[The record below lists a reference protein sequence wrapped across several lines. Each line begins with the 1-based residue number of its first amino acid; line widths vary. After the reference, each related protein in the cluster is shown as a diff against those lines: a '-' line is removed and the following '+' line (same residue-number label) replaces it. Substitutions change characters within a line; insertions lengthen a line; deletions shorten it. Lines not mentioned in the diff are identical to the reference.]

1 MSLEFGKINYMQE
14 RKYKTFATWCIEEFG
29 HPIHKICLDGGFTCP
44 NRDGSKGVG
53 GCIFCGERGAGEHV
67 NPEQT
72 IEEEARAQLNHYERR
87 KEKGGFVAYFQNF
100 TNTYADPNTLK
111 KIYNSALIS
120 DKIEAVAIATRPDCI
135 NEEILEVIKEIPVK
149 KVWVELGLQTSSD
162 ITAERINRCYK
173 SEEFT
178 KAVSLFNKYNID
190 VVVHIIVGLPGETFE
205 DFKNTIEFI
214 NKHKIQG
221 IKIHSLYVM
230 KNTQLEVYYNK
241 NEYKTID
248 LEYYID
254 CVVYAISHLNKD
266 IVIHRLIG
274 ECAKNLLV
282 APIWDIDK
290 NELLSQINKRLE
302 NLN

>member
-1 MSLEFGKINYMQE
+1 MSLEFGKIDYMQG
-14 RKYKTFATWCIEEFG
+14 RLYKTFATLCIEEFG

-44 NRDGSKGVG
+44 NRDGTKGVG

-72 IEEEARAQLNHYERR
+72 IVEEARAQLDHYERR

-120 DKIEAVAIATRPDCI
+120 DRIEAVSIATRPDCI
-135 NEEILEVIKEIPVK
+135 NEEIVQIIKDIPVK

-173 SEEFT
+173 SKEFT
-178 KAVSLFNKYNID
+178 KAVSLLNKYNID
-190 VVVHIIVGLPGETFE
+190 VVAHIIVGLPGETFE

-241 NEYKTID
+241 SEYKTID

>member
-1 MSLEFGKINYMQE
+1 MQE
-14 RKYKTFATWCIEEFG
+14 RLYKTFASWCIEEFG
-29 HPIHKICLDGGFTCP
+29 HPLHKICLDGGFTCP
-44 NRDGSKGVG
+44 NRDGTKGVG

-72 IEEEARAQLNHYERR
+72 IEEEARAQLDHYERR

-100 TNTYADPNTLK
+100 TNTYADPDTLK

-120 DKIEAVAIATRPDCI
+120 DRIEAVSIATRPDCI
-135 NEEILEVIKEIPVK
+135 NEEIVQVLKEIPVK

-178 KAVSLFNKYNID
+178 RAVELLNKHNID

-205 DFKNTIEFI
+205 DFKNTIDFI
-214 NKHKIQG
+214 NKHIIQG

-241 NEYKTID
+241 SEYKTID

-282 APIWDIDK
+282 APVWDIDK

>member
-1 MSLEFGKINYMQE
+1 MSLEFGKIDYMQE
-14 RKYKTFATWCIEEFG
+14 RKYKTFASWCIEEFG

-44 NRDGSKGVG
+44 NRDGTKGVG

-72 IEEEARAQLNHYERR
+72 IVEEARAQLDHYERR

-120 DKIEAVAIATRPDCI
+120 DRIEAVSIATRPDCI
-135 NEEILEVIKEIPVK
+135 NEEIVQIIKDIPVK

-173 SEEFT
+173 TEEFT
-178 KAVSLFNKYNID
+178 KAVELLNKHNID

-205 DFKNTIEFI
+205 DFKNTIDFI

-241 NEYKTID
+241 SEYKTID

-266 IVIHRLIG
+266 IVIHRLTG

-282 APIWDIDK
+282 APVWDMDK

>member
-1 MSLEFGKINYMQE
+1 MQG
-14 RKYKTFATWCIEEFG
+14 RLYKTFASWCIEEFG
-29 HPIHKICLDGGFTCP
+29 HPLHKICLDGGFTCP
-44 NRDGSKGVG
+44 NRDGTKGVG

-72 IEEEARAQLNHYERR
+72 IVEEARAQLDHYERR

-120 DKIEAVAIATRPDCI
+120 DRIEAVSIATRPDCI
-135 NEEILEVIKEIPVK
+135 NEEIVQIIKDIPVK

-178 KAVSLFNKYNID
+178 KAVELLNKHNID

-205 DFKNTIEFI
+205 DFKNTIDFI

-241 NEYKTID
+241 SEYKTID
-248 LEYYID
+248 LEHYID

-282 APIWDIDK
+282 APNWDIDK

>member
-1 MSLEFGKINYMQE
+1 
-14 RKYKTFATWCIEEFG
+14 
-29 HPIHKICLDGGFTCP
+29 
-44 NRDGSKGVG
+44 
-53 GCIFCGERGAGEHV
+53 
-67 NPEQT
+67 
-72 IEEEARAQLNHYERR
+72 
-87 KEKGGFVAYFQNF
+87 
-100 TNTYADPNTLK
+100 
-111 KIYNSALIS
+111 
-120 DKIEAVAIATRPDCI
+120 
-135 NEEILEVIKEIPVK
+135 
-149 KVWVELGLQTSSD
+149 
-162 ITAERINRCYK
+162 
-173 SEEFT
+173 
-178 KAVSLFNKYNID
+178 
-190 VVVHIIVGLPGETFE
+190 
-205 DFKNTIEFI
+205 
-214 NKHKIQG
+214 
-221 IKIHSLYVM
+221 M

>member
-1 MSLEFGKINYMQE
+1 MQE
-14 RKYKTFATWCIEEFG
+14 RLYKTFAAWCIEEFG

-72 IEEEARAQLNHYERR
+72 IEEEAMAQLAHYERR

-100 TNTYADPNTLK
+100 TNTYANPKVLK

-120 DKIEAVAIATRPDCI
+120 DRIEAVAIATRPDCI
-135 NEEILEVIKEIPVK
+135 NDEILQVIKDIPVK

-173 SEEFT
+173 SKEFT
-178 KAVSLFNKYNID
+178 KAVSLLNKYNID

>member
-1 MSLEFGKINYMQE
+1 MQE
-14 RKYKTFATWCIEEFG
+14 RLYKTFASWCIEEFG
-29 HPIHKICLDGGFTCP
+29 HPLHKICLDGGFTCP
-44 NRDGSKGVG
+44 NRDGTKGIG

-72 IEEEARAQLNHYERR
+72 IEEEARAQLDHYERR

-100 TNTYADPNTLK
+100 TNTYADPDTLK

-120 DKIEAVAIATRPDCI
+120 DRIEAVSIATRPDCI
-135 NEEILEVIKEIPVK
+135 NEEIVQVLKEIPVK

-178 KAVSLFNKYNID
+178 RAVELLNKHNID

-205 DFKNTIEFI
+205 DFKNTIDFI
-214 NKHKIQG
+214 NKHIIQG

-241 NEYKTID
+241 SEYKTID

-282 APIWDIDK
+282 APVWDIDK

>member
-1 MSLEFGKINYMQE
+1 MQE
-14 RKYKTFATWCIEEFG
+14 RKYKTFASWCIEEFG
-29 HPIHKICLDGGFTCP
+29 HPLHKICLDAGFTCP
-44 NRDGSKGVG
+44 NRDGTKGVG

-72 IEEEARAQLNHYERR
+72 IVEEARAQLDHYERR

-120 DKIEAVAIATRPDCI
+120 DRIEAVSIATRPDCI
-135 NEEILEVIKEIPVK
+135 NEEIVQIIKDIPVK

-173 SEEFT
+173 TEEFT
-178 KAVSLFNKYNID
+178 KAVELLNKHNID

-205 DFKNTIEFI
+205 DFKNTIDFI

-221 IKIHSLYVM
+221 IKIHSLYFM

-241 NEYKTID
+241 SEYKTID

-282 APIWDIDK
+282 APVWDIDK

>member
-1 MSLEFGKINYMQE
+1 MQE
-14 RKYKTFATWCIEEFG
+14 RLYKTFAAWCIEEFG
-29 HPIHKICLDGGFTCP
+29 HPLHKICLDGGFTCP

-72 IEEEARAQLNHYERR
+72 IEEEARAQLAHYERR

-100 TNTYADPNTLK
+100 TNTYADPKVLK

-120 DKIEAVAIATRPDCI
+120 DRIEAVAIATRPDCI

-173 SEEFT
+173 SKEFT
-178 KAVSLFNKYNID
+178 KAVSLLNKYNID
-190 VVVHIIVGLPGETFE
+190 VVVHIIVGLPGETFD

>member
-1 MSLEFGKINYMQE
+1 MQE
-14 RKYKTFATWCIEEFG
+14 RLYKTFAAWCIEEFG
-29 HPIHKICLDGGFTCP
+29 HPLHKICLDGGFTCP
-44 NRDGSKGVG
+44 NRDGTKGVG

-72 IEEEARAQLNHYERR
+72 IVEEARAQLNHYERR

-100 TNTYADPNTLK
+100 TNTYADSITLK

-120 DKIEAVAIATRPDCI
+120 DRIEAVSIATRPDCI
-135 NEEILEVIKEIPVK
+135 NEEIVQVINDIPVK

-178 KAVSLFNKYNID
+178 KAVSLLNKYNID

-230 KNTQLEVYYNK
+230 KNTQLEVYYSK

-274 ECAKNLLV
+274 ECARNLLV
-282 APIWDIDK
+282 APIWNIDK

-302 NLN
+302 KLN

>member
-1 MSLEFGKINYMQE
+1 MQE
-14 RKYKTFATWCIEEFG
+14 RKYKTFASWCIEEFG
-29 HPIHKICLDGGFTCP
+29 HPLHKICLDAGFTCP
-44 NRDGSKGVG
+44 NRDGTKGVG

-72 IEEEARAQLNHYERR
+72 IVEEARAQLDHYERR

-100 TNTYADPNTLK
+100 TNTYANPDTLK

-120 DKIEAVAIATRPDCI
+120 DRIEAVSIATRPDCI
-135 NEEILEVIKEIPVK
+135 NEEIVQIIKDIPVK

-173 SEEFT
+173 TEEFT
-178 KAVSLFNKYNID
+178 KAVELLNKHNID

-205 DFKNTIEFI
+205 DFKNTIDFI

-241 NEYKTID
+241 SEYKTID

-282 APIWDIDK
+282 APVWDIDK

>member
-1 MSLEFGKINYMQE
+1 MQE
-14 RKYKTFATWCIEEFG
+14 RLYKTFAAWCIEEFG
-29 HPIHKICLDGGFTCP
+29 HPLHKICLDGGFTCP

-72 IEEEARAQLNHYERR
+72 IVEEAMAQLAHYERR

-100 TNTYADPNTLK
+100 TNTYANPKVLK

-120 DKIEAVAIATRPDCI
+120 DRIEAVAIATRPDCI
-135 NEEILEVIKEIPVK
+135 NDEILQVIKDIPVK

-173 SEEFT
+173 SKEFT
-178 KAVSLFNKYNID
+178 KAVSLLNKYNID